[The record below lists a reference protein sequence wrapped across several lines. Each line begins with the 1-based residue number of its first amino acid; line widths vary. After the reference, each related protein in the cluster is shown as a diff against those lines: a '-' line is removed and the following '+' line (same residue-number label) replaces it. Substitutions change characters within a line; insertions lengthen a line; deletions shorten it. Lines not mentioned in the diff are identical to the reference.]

1 MVDFYPHRRILT
13 IWRMVAA
20 AFALA
25 AAFAVALLFGQH
37 PLLFRLTTGL
47 WVVVFLGFFVIYC
60 PIKYNRLKYSV
71 GNGQVLLRGGVL
83 YRRVKAIPLSNI
95 QFTAAFCLPPA
106 PAVWPVHCGAG
117 RRRREPFPHRAS
129 PGRMPPGWRSCS
141 VSPHRPKTD
150 RCPIS
155 G

>member
-1 MVDFYPHRRILT
+1 MVDFSPHRRILT

-95 QFTAAFCLPPA
+95 QFTAAF
-106 PAVWPVHCGAG
+106 
-117 RRRREPFPHRAS
+117 AS
-129 PGRMPPGWRSCS
+129 PLHRLFGLCTVALAAAGGSLFLTGLTREDAARLEKLLCVPT
-141 VSPHRPKTD
+141 SPQD
-150 RCPIS
+150 
-155 G
+155 

>member
-95 QFTAAFCLPPA
+95 QFTAAFASPLHRLFGLCTV
-106 PAVWPVHCGAG
+106 AVAFSSP
-117 RRRREPFPHRAS
+117 AS